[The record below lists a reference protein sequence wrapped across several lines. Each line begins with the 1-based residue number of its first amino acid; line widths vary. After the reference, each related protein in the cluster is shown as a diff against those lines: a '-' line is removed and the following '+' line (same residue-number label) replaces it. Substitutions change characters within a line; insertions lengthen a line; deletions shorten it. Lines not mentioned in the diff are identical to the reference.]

1 MGMNYFITA
10 QGYPGLGML
19 TTLIGA
25 IVNIVLDP
33 VFIFGLEM
41 DIAGAAVATVIA
53 QMSSSHLCS
62 LYIEEKEDAYSAD
75 AGEA

>member
-1 MGMNYFITA
+1 
-10 QGYPGLGML
+10 ML

-53 QMSSSHLCS
+53 QMSSCIFV
-62 LYIEEKEDAYSAD
+62 LYTLKRKKMRIPLTLVKPERELENES
-75 AGEA
+75 

>member
-1 MGMNYFITA
+1 
-10 QGYPGLGML
+10 ML

-33 VFIFGLEM
+33 VFIFGLKKWILRGGGGYG
-41 DIAGAAVATVIA
+41 DCTDVI
-53 QMSSSHLCS
+53 MHLCS
-62 LYIEEKEDAYSAD
+62 LYIEEKDAYSAD